1 MYREGGRDMRV
12 RRRRDVL
19 GRPRLWQA
27 RLRGGQGRSE
37 RRDAWTVVGALVSA
51 LLLGLLLT
59 SGGAGAQPAGK
70 TAAGPGQPNSVPQHV
85 CGPPRAGFARCHAI
99 VWLSAKPTKRSST
112 TSTTAPTTTS
122 STTAPT
128 TTTSTSTTT
137 STTTSSTTTTS
148 TTTSSTTTSSTTTST
163 SPTTTSTTVP
173 STTTTVP

>member
-1 MYREGGRDMRV
+1 
-12 RRRRDVL
+12 
-19 GRPRLWQA
+19 
-27 RLRGGQGRSE
+27 
-37 RRDAWTVVGALVSA
+37 
-51 LLLGLLLT
+51 
-59 SGGAGAQPAGK
+59 GAQPAGK

-173 STTTTVP
+173 STTTTVPGSCAYTPAAGPQPSGYAPCDLQSAYNLPSSTASAS